1 MTLLTKPIDFRSMYF
16 NKDAFT
22 AITGYPTYSTI
33 RRLEDE
39 VLRCLKSVPSSLGGG
54 KHGHMGLGVTP
65 TNYQRFSATA
75 YVRPVDPKEFIEPN
89 VTDPIVRHDAKEEHS
104 KKTQAFLE
112 VNLLESTI
120 LNMIQEAI
128 DPNILRP
135 LIDQVTRCIESSIPE
150 VFNYLYQAYGNLTDH
165 FIVSE
170 QQRIL
175 QHQYNHANPLE
186 DIFDMLAN
194 YNDMATAHGTPE
206 TDAQLMSM
214 ATIILMNA
222 NIFAPAIENW
232 NQKKTHEK
240 TWTQYQIHFIQAQK
254 EYKKAR
260 ATTTS
265 ASQGYTSPSANIA
278 DPEPVLPPTEDSLAL
293 QQAVEQY
300 FANAEAT
307 RATALATH
315 AADTPSIADLMRQLQ
330 DLNNKINA
338 KSDTPITETTPS
350 TTKTKS
356 SGKKKEKK
364 PRQYCWTHGSCAH
377 SSSECKNKA
386 AKHKDNATFTDMM
399 GGSIKN
405 CFWVPQNNA

>member
-1 MTLLTKPIDFRSMYF
+1 MTLLTKPTDFRSTYF

-75 YVRPVDPKEFIEPN
+75 YVRPVDPKEFIEPTE
-89 VTDPIVRHDAKEEHS
+89 TDPIARQNAKEEHA

-112 VNLLESTI
+112 INLLESTI

-128 DPNILRP
+128 DPTILRP
-135 LIDQVTRCIESSIPE
+135 LIDRITRCIESSIPE

-170 QQRIL
+170 RQRIL

-222 NIFAPAIENW
+222 NIFAHAIENW
-232 NQKKTHEK
+232 NQKQPHEK
-240 TWTQYQIHFIQAQK
+240 TWTRYQIHFIKAQK

-265 ASQGYTSPSANIA
+265 ASQGYTSPSANNI
-278 DPEPVLPPTEDSLAL
+278 DPDPVLPPTEDSLEL
-293 QQAVEQY
+293 QQAVDQY
-300 FANAEAT
+300 FANAEAA
-307 RATALATH
+307 RATALASQ
-315 AADTPSIADLMRQLQ
+315 AANAPSIADLMQQLQ

-338 KSDTPITETTPS
+338 QTEPPTTE
-350 TTKTKS
+350 TKTKT

-364 PRQYCWTHGSCAH
+364 PRKYCWTHGSCAH

-386 AKHKDNATFTDMM
+386 TGHKDNATFTDMM
-399 GGSIKN
+399 GGSTKN
-405 CFWVPQNNA
+405 CFWIPQHNA